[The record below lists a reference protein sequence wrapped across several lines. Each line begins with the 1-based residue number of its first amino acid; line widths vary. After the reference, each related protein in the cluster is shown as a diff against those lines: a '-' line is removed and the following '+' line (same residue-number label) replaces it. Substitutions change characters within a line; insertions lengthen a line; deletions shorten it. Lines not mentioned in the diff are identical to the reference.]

1 MWRQW
6 PVFPAACHTKSFGNV
21 IVAQAKGNITS
32 VFSFNVF
39 LFCGCT
45 PLFFSVFFFFLFF
58 LLLWLN
64 RIGFVLF
71 LRSFCAVVGGGGA
84 GVCTHHYIMDTVGGS
99 SQKKRQPHAK
109 TERSEGKRERER
121 DNLRTKDCGG
131 RKEGK
136 PPHDAAPTLPAVCPP
151 AVRHD
156 TEQARFGYGP

>member
-6 PVFPAACHTKSFGNV
+6 PAFPAVCHTKSFGNV

-32 VFSFNVF
+32 AFSFNVF

-45 PLFFSVFFFFLFF
+45 PLFFSVFFFFLFSIALAEQNWFCPLPAEF
-58 LLLWLN
+58 LC
-64 RIGFVLF
+64 R
-71 LRSFCAVVGGGGA
+71 RGGA
-84 GVCTHHYIMDTVGGS
+84 GRGVCTHHYIMDTVGGS

-136 PPHDAAPTLPAVCPP
+136 TPHDAAPTLPAVCPP

-156 TEQARFGYGP
+156 TEQARFGFGP